1 MTKRIVLAG
10 VVAGIAMF
18 VWTSLAHMVLP
29 LGATGVQ
36 EIPNEAPALA
46 ALQNSIGNAHGLY
59 LFPGFGLGTNPT
71 MKQMN
76 AAMPEHDKKLATS
89 PSGLLIYFPP
99 GRPAMSGG
107 QLATEFGNELA
118 EALLAVFLLS
128 LVRLRSYG
136 ARVGFVFVIG
146 LISALPTNVSY
157 WNWYGFPG
165 NYTVAY
171 TAIQVIGFLVVGL
184 VAAGMVKPAPAQA
197 SAAAA

>member
-1 MTKRIVLAG
+1 MTKRIVLVG
-10 VVAGIAMF
+10 LVAGIAMF
-18 VWTSLAHMVLP
+18 VWTSAAHMLLP

-36 EIPNEAPALA
+36 EIPNEAPVLA
-46 ALQNSIGNAHGLY
+46 AMQSSIGNLHGLY
-59 LFPGFGLGTNPT
+59 LFPGFGLGANPT
-71 MKQMN
+71 MKQLN

-99 GRPAMSGG
+99 GRPGMTGG
-107 QLATEFGNELA
+107 QLGAEFANELV

-128 LVRLRSYG
+128 LTQLRGYG
-136 ARVGFVFVIG
+136 ARVGFVFVVG

-171 TAIQVIGFLVVGL
+171 IAIQVIGFLLIGL
-184 VAAGMVKPAPAQA
+184 IAAGMVKPAPARA